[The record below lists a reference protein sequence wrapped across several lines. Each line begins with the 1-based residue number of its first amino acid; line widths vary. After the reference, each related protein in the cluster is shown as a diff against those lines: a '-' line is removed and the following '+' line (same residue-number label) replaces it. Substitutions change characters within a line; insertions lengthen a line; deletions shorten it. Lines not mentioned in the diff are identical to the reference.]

1 MSTRIHYPRL
11 ISSLLWLMVRINLLT
26 RRKERQHADLMLLE
40 AQLQEQEETLHSL
53 TNRLEHAVNIFAGL
67 TER

>member
-1 MSTRIHYPRL
+1 
-11 ISSLLWLMVRINLLT
+11 MVRINLLT

-40 AQLQEQEETLHSL
+40 AQLQEQEETLYSL

>member
-1 MSTRIHYPRL
+1 MSARIYYPRL

-40 AQLQEQEETLHSL
+40 AQLQEQAETLYSL
-53 TNRLEHAVNIFAGL
+53 TNRLNHAVNVFAGL

>member
-1 MSTRIHYPRL
+1 
-11 ISSLLWLMVRINLLT
+11 MVRINLLT

-40 AQLQEQEETLHSL
+40 AQLQEQAETLYSL
-53 TNRLEHAVNIFAGL
+53 TNRLNHAVNVFAGL